1 MDVPTILDVFVSYG
15 FETDD
20 EMTDDRKLEAL
31 NETYHEV
38 CGRDQW
44 PFLEQRQAVSIDPV
58 TGLVTAANSKIVR
71 TVQSFTRTDNGS
83 RLEPYRLDD
92 LLQQMQPLS
101 NQAGD
106 PVYYYFL
113 GDDLYVAP
121 IPATDPGTW
130 LLQFT
135 ERPRDLLATSLETD
149 IAIPSRYHRSTL
161 VLGTLSKL
169 ALMQDDPEMGQA
181 YERLFEKALS
191 LMVDDL
197 FRRQT
202 DRPEFIHVNDPDNWD
217 YSA

>member
-1 MDVPTILDVFVSYG
+1 MDVPTILDAFVSYG

-38 CGRDQW
+38 CGREQW
-44 PFLEQRQAVSIDPV
+44 PFLEQRQAVSIDST
-58 TGLVTAANSKIVR
+58 TGLVTPANSKTVR
-71 TVQSFTRTDNGS
+71 TVQSFTRTDTGA
-83 RLEPYRLDD
+83 RLEPMRLDD
-92 LLQQMQPLS
+92 LQQTMQPFTP
-101 NQAGD
+101 ND
-106 PVYYYFL
+106 PVYYYFIS
-113 GDDLYVAP
+113 DALYVSP
-121 IPATDPGTW
+121 VPAADPGTW
-130 LLQFT
+130 VLTFT
-135 ERPRDLLATSLETD
+135 ERPNDLIATSADVD
-149 IAIPSRYHRSTL
+149 IVIPSRYHRSTL

-181 YERLFEKALS
+181 YERLFEKALG

-202 DRPEFIHVNDPDNWD
+202 DRPDFIHMNDPDNWD